1 MLKEALPSKY
11 HTQFFLRDT
20 GSNIGVNMDITYRCP
35 LECLRCSRQYDFKRN
50 KTPVWG
56 QDIPLET
63 IDKITDVYKSINFCG
78 QLSDPVHHPK
88 FIEILE
94 ICYRKNIYVV
104 VHNASS
110 AKSESWYIK
119 AFKANPK
126 ANWWFGIDGLPE
138 ESHRYRINQDGEKL
152 YNIMLKSKEY
162 LINKPTWQYIIFNYN
177 EDHMEQA
184 KKMAIDNNVNMLF
197 VYSSKWL
204 NEDDPLRP
212 SKKDNHIFSEQHLL
226 QPFVELV
233 RSGKTYIDDEFH
245 HYLIEPYEKI
255 L

>member
-20 GSNIGVNMDITYRCP
+20 GNIPGVNMDITHRCP
-35 LECLRCSRQYDFKRN
+35 LACPRCSRQYDFKRN

-63 IDKITDVYKSINFCG
+63 IEKITDVYKSINFCG

-94 ICYRKNIYVV
+94 ICHRKNVEIT

-126 ANWWFGIDGLPE
+126 AKWWFGIDGLPE
-138 ESHRYRINQDGEKL
+138 ESHRYRINQDGKKL
-152 YNIMLKSKEY
+152 YDIMLKSKEY

-184 KKMAIDNNVNMLF
+184 KKMATDNNVNMLF

-212 SKKDNHIFSEQHLL
+212 SEKNHLFSHQ
-226 QPFVELV
+226 
-233 RSGKTYIDDEFH
+233 
-245 HYLIEPYEKI
+245 YLIRPKGGFI
-255 L
+255 NKFNKMLIQD